1 MPVGVRACEASLA
14 RKSCN
19 ACTMRQAAP
28 VGYPGDLLDHLR
40 AFAALGQC
48 LENGDRH
55 AFTRAASD
63 LAIDVSVLRRR
74 MQSLARYVGTPLFEG
89 RAADLRLTRAGVRA
103 RQQAVRALE
112 AAAELTRAAEED
124 VGPLRVACTGTV
136 FAEVLPS
143 VLRTLHAA
151 HPKLLYRIRR
161 AGAEHARGLVARGEV
176 DFAIIR
182 AAERPPG
189 VSATRLGA
197 DRLWLAVPRGS
208 ALATTR
214 RLAMASVAR
223 EPLIGYGPASSTM
236 RRVMAVLGP
245 LGAVPWLEVDGKAAA
260 LAYVAAGLGVAFVS
274 ALADQ
279 RPARRSVVLRDVTPA
294 FGAVSFWLI
303 WRPGTTPTGPASSF
317 AALLAERERGRGVK

>member
-1 MPVGVRACEASLA
+1 M
-14 RKSCN
+14 
-19 ACTMRQAAP
+19 MRQMAKAA
-28 VGYPGDLLDHLR
+28 YPGDLLDHLR

-55 AFTRAASD
+55 AFTRAAAD

-74 MQSLARYVGTPLFEG
+74 MQSLAGHVGAPLFEG

-112 AAAELTRAAEED
+112 AAAELTRAADDD

-136 FAEVLPS
+136 FAEVLPAI
-143 VLRTLHAA
+143 LRTLHAD
-151 HPKLLYRIRR
+151 HPKLLYRVRR
-161 AGAEHARGLVARGEV
+161 AGAEAARGLVARGEV

-182 AAERPPG
+182 GASLPPG

-197 DRLWLAVPRGS
+197 DRLWLAVPKGS
-208 ALATTR
+208 ALATAR
-214 RLAMASVAR
+214 RLTMASVAR

-279 RPARRSVVLRDVTPA
+279 RPERRSVVLRDVTAA
-294 FGAVSFWLI
+294 FGPVSFWLI
-303 WRPGTTPTGPASSF
+303 WRSGVVASGPAASF
-317 AALLAERERGRGVK
+317 ARLLTDARA